1 MDKKFGDLKLGD
13 YIYLLKDLEVKELK
27 ITKIIQYKS
36 GNSICLETDG
46 GPDHWM
52 VGRSARNS
60 YENTIFVDHER
71 AMEVLTDKATRR
83 YSELQDKID
92 QEIIEFEKLEKFLY
106 GKEKEVR

>member
-13 YIYLLKDLEVKELK
+13 YIYLLRDLEVKELK

-60 YENTIFVDHER
+60 YENTLFVDRKR
-71 AMEVLTDKATRR
+71 AEEVLKEKASRR
-83 YSELQDKID
+83 FVELEDRINE
-92 QEIIEFEKLEKFLY
+92 EIIEYDKLEKFLF
-106 GKEKEVR
+106 G

>member
-13 YIYLLKDLEVKELK
+13 YIYLLRDLEVKELK

-60 YENTIFVDHER
+60 YENTIFVDPKR
-71 AMEVLTDKATRR
+71 AMEVLKEKASRR
-83 YSELQDKID
+83 FAELEDRINE
-92 QEIIEFEKLEKFLY
+92 EIIEYDKLEKFLF
-106 GKEKEVR
+106 G